1 MMKDY
6 NLVGDYIK
14 DIRKG
19 NKMSVRVL
27 AEKTGL
33 TIGYISNIEKNRS
46 SPTLS
51 TLNKICD
58 ALNIPLSEFLKI

>member
-1 MMKDY
+1 MKDY